1 MVRTDYPSPRPRG
14 PRTTTGGGLRTLG
27 GVGPSA
33 GAAIFYSKEQGQSTV
48 RKTTIAARKKCRPDT
63 LCEDYPESLEATF
76 AAASEANCSYAAAIS
91 SSVFSVIGSAD

>member
-1 MVRTDYPSPRPRG
+1 MVRTDHPSPRASRPANNHGRR
-14 PRTTTGGGLRTLG
+14 PAHLG
-27 GVGPSA
+27 GVAPSA
-33 GAAIFYSKEQGQSTV
+33 GADICYSKEQGQSTV

-91 SSVFSVIGSAD
+91 SSVFFVMGSAD